1 MDVLG
6 VLLMTL
12 RGIRKRSL
20 RLLAVVAFGGSV
32 FQLGGCDPT
41 VRASL
46 LTGLE
51 TTTQAL
57 TNTLIQTFFQSLQD
71 NATTGGTGA
80 GGLTTV

>member
-1 MDVLG
+1 
-6 VLLMTL
+6 MTL
-12 RGIRKRSL
+12 RGIQKRSL
-20 RLLAVVAFGGSV
+20 RMLVAVAIGGSV
-32 FQLGGCDPT
+32 FQLGGCDPA
-41 VRASL
+41 VRTSL

-71 NATTGGTGA
+71 NAASGGSGT